1 MSNMSNQAAVKE
13 RSTSPPPSSLTYESD
28 TSTSSFEDI
37 TIETEEPHS
46 SSNRIYPSYSIDE
59 CLDAL
64 RAIQCGDFSN
74 EQVIKALPRRRNKSQ
89 RPFALQ
95 LAKLLFPETTD
106 LVSLIQYER
115 LTLPA
120 QQAVR
125 QKQRDRLALE
135 LQPKN
140 NSGGKLIRVQGP
152 WAGQDVDPV
161 DLKGPTAIPMPV
173 EIGKAVDFEPI
184 FAFLEKDIAFD
195 QISGL
200 ESSKSKYEFASKDK
214 EFIGTRGV
222 ELLWKSPLLEFK
234 RGIVYDDGRLD
245 LCKKVVGPTHIGQLM
260 KSLEPN
266 NQIKHF
272 LLGNN
277 AISST
282 GAKMITDFIAK
293 YPNRMETWYLA
304 GCHIT
309 RAGLQMLA
317 SQMIAS
323 TSITNLWLKRN
334 PLGHGSSSILA
345 DLVLKTRNL
354 RTLDLET
361 TELGD
366 EGTRQFIDAITGK
379 PSSLQNLYLN
389 ANGIGQNAC
398 ASLSKYLTS
407 DVCVLESLFLSTNP
421 IGDAGMALLAPG
433 LAKNKT
439 LKRLTVASAG
449 LTSKGVSLLAEAF
462 TAEAHPLHT
471 LDLGASQTTKAHNQK
486 FNYLDDTCIEAL
498 EPLILSPSLRSLNLG
513 RTVFTLVGMQEIRS
527 TAAKSELVQFSVNH
541 VQMTN
546 TTEAT
551 NGIFEGTPAPKSCSL
566 EVRQQLVKNQAKYY
580 PHIEN
585 YDDFLNSQ
593 ELRFLRNTPDVRK
606 IDSMYRTQDKR
617 LGLPMDEPWKEGDQ
631 VWRLITEDAAK
642 WEKALAGAG

>member
-1 MSNMSNQAAVKE
+1 MTIRTAEKE

-28 TSTSSFEDI
+28 TSTSSFENI
-37 TIETEEPHS
+37 TIEPDEPTISATQAHFPHTI
-46 SSNRIYPSYSIDE
+46 NE
-59 CLDAL
+59 CLDVL
-64 RAIQCGDFSN
+64 ISIQNGDFSN
-74 EQVIKALPRRRNKSQ
+74 EGVIKTLPRRRNKSQ

-95 LAKLLFPETTD
+95 LAKKLFPDTTD
-106 LVSLIQYER
+106 LVALIQYER

-140 NSGGKLIRVQGP
+140 NAGGKLIRIQGP
-152 WAGQDVDPV
+152 WAGQDVDPIG
-161 DLKGPTAIPMPV
+161 LKGPTAIPMPV
-173 EIGKAVDFEPI
+173 AIGTAEDFEPI
-184 FAFLEKDIAFD
+184 FAFLEQDTAFGHV
-195 QISGL
+195 SGPGPF
-200 ESSKSKYEFASKDK
+200 KSTFEFVSADK
-214 EFIGTRGV
+214 NFTGTRGT

-260 KSLEPN
+260 TSLEFN
-266 NQIKHF
+266 HQIKHF

-282 GAKMITDFIAK
+282 GAKMIADFIAK

-309 RAGLQMLA
+309 RTGLQILA
-317 SQMIAS
+317 SQMITS
-323 TSITNLWLKRN
+323 TSITNLWFKRN
-334 PLGHGSSSILA
+334 PLGPGSSSILA
-345 DLVLKTRNL
+345 ELVLKTQNL

-366 EGTRQFIDAITGK
+366 EGARRFIDAITGK
-379 PSSLQNLYLN
+379 PSSLRNLYLN
-389 ANGIGQNAC
+389 ANGIGQSAC
-398 ASLSKYLTS
+398 ASLSEYLAS
-407 DVCVLESLFLSTNP
+407 PECALESLFLSTNP
-421 IGDAGMALLAPG
+421 IGDAGIALLAPG

-439 LKRLTVASAG
+439 LKRLTLASTG
-449 LTSKGVSLLAEAF
+449 LTSTGISLLAEAL
-462 TAEAHPLHT
+462 TNEAHPLHT
-471 LDLGASQTTKAHNQK
+471 LDLGASQTTKAHRQK

-498 EPLILSPSLRSLNLG
+498 KPLILSPALRSLNLG
-513 RTVFTLVGMQEIRS
+513 RTVFTVAGIQEIRA
-527 TAAKSELVQFSVNH
+527 TAAKSELVQFAVNH
-541 VQMTN
+541 VQVTN
-546 TTEAT
+546 TAT
-551 NGIFEGTPAPKSCSL
+551 ASNGIFEGTHAPKSCSL

-580 PHIEN
+580 PHIES
-585 YDDFLNSQ
+585 YDDFLNSE

-617 LGLPMDEPWKEGDQ
+617 LGLPMDEPWKENDP
-631 VWRLITEDAAK
+631 VWKLIIEDAVK
-642 WEKALAGAG
+642 WEKELA

>member
-1 MSNMSNQAAVKE
+1 MSNDTADNE
-13 RSTSPPPSSLTYESD
+13 RSASPPTSSLTYESD
-28 TSTSSFEDI
+28 TSATSFEDI
-37 TIETEEPHS
+37 TIEPDESLNLSAQT
-46 SSNRIYPSYSIDE
+46 YSPCTIDE
-59 CLDAL
+59 CVGAL
-64 RAIQCGDFSN
+64 RSIQDGDFSN

-106 LVSLIQYER
+106 LVALIQYER

-140 NSGGKLIRVQGP
+140 NAGGKLIRIQGP

-173 EIGKAVDFEPI
+173 EIGKAEDFEPI
-184 FAFLEKDIAFD
+184 FAFLEQDIAFD
-195 QISGL
+195 EVSIPEASR
-200 ESSKSKYEFASKDK
+200 SKFEFATMNKNYT
-214 EFIGTRGV
+214 GARGV
-222 ELLWKSPLLEFK
+222 ELLWESPLLEFE

-260 KSLEPN
+260 KSLESN
-266 NQIKHF
+266 NHIEHF

-282 GAKMITDFIAK
+282 GAKMIADFIAK

-309 RAGLQMLA
+309 RTGLQILA

-323 TSITNLWLKRN
+323 ASITNLWFKRN
-334 PLGHGSSSILA
+334 PFGSGSSSILA
-345 DLVLKTRNL
+345 ELVLKTRNL

-366 EGTRQFIDAITGK
+366 EGTRRFIDAITGK

-389 ANGIGQNAC
+389 ANGIGQSAC
-398 ASLSKYLTS
+398 ASLSKYLAS
-407 DVCVLESLFLSTNP
+407 PECVLESLFLSTNP

-449 LTSKGVSLLAEAF
+449 LTNKGVSLLAKAL
-462 TAEAHPLHT
+462 TTEAHPLHT
-471 LDLGASQTTKAHNQK
+471 LDLGASQTTKAHGQK
-486 FNYLDDTCIEAL
+486 FNYLNDNCIETL
-498 EPLILSPSLRSLNLG
+498 KPLILSPSLRSLNLG
-513 RTVFTLVGMQEIRS
+513 RTVFTLAGMQDIRS
-527 TAAKSELVQFSVNH
+527 TAAQSELVQFAVNH
-541 VQMTN
+541 VQVTN
-546 TTEAT
+546 NAT
-551 NGIFEGTPAPKSCSL
+551 ASNGIFEGTPAPKSCSL
-566 EVRQQLVKNQAKYY
+566 EVRNRLVKNQAKYY

-585 YDDFLNSQ
+585 YDDFLNSE

-617 LGLPMDEPWKEGDQ
+617 LGLPMDEPWKEGDP
-631 VWRLITEDAAK
+631 VWKLITEDAAK
-642 WEKALAGAG
+642 WEKALAGTF